1 MNVPDNWEI
10 IKVTET
16 KTGTVIY
23 KVLARWAGGESRQSS
38 SGIVSRTDVGDSYK
52 FLGYSGS
59 VYRCA
64 ETRRNND

>member
-1 MNVPDNWEI
+1 MNVSGSWEI

-16 KTGTVIY
+16 KTDPVTY
-23 KVLARWAGGESRQSS
+23 KVLARWAGGESRQSN
-38 SGIVSRTDVGDSYK
+38 SGIVSWTDVSDSYK